1 MIINVKTGNTL
12 TGCSWSSG
20 DLASDD
26 DGTPGR
32 GGVRI
37 AAATKVFTIAPV
49 PGVDNAEPDL
59 PAELLLGRVGLAS
72 GRAGAGAR
80 TERPRGSGA
89 GGRGAA
95 G

>member
-1 MIINVKTGNTL
+1 ML
-12 TGCSWSSG
+12 TGCSWSPDG
-20 DLASDD
+20 LASAGLDE
-26 DGTPGR
+26 PCR

-37 AAATKVFTIAPV
+37 PAATRVFMSAPV
-49 PGVDNAEPDL
+49 PGVDNAEL
-59 PAELLLGRVGLAS
+59 VLFRVGLAS
-72 GRAGAGAR
+72 GRAGAGGR